1 MFNQAIGSS
10 NAQNNEQTLVRVNT
24 MEFPEE
30 ESDKFYVGAEDYNI
44 YQANLHMANSKEP

>member
-1 MFNQAIGSS
+1 
-10 NAQNNEQTLVRVNT
+10 

-44 YQANLHMANSKEP
+44 YQANLHMSSAKEP

>member
-30 ESDKFYVGAEDYNI
+30 ESDLFYVGAEDYNI
-44 YQANLHMANSKEP
+44 Y